1 MKQQPNSKLNTT
13 KHTTKQ
19 PPRKTM
25 SIATLIL
32 GQSGTGK
39 TTSLRNLD
47 PAHTLLIQA
56 VKKPLPFRSDGWG
69 WFHKENKPHGNV
81 FVSDN
86 ADQIIKMMKGTRRDV
101 IVLDDFQYILA
112 NEFMRRVLDKETGNA
127 AFAKY
132 NEIAHNAWSI
142 LIAASQ
148 LPDHKRVYILG
159 HTQEDENGRVKAKTI
174 GKLLDE
180 KITLEGLLTIV
191 LRTTVIN
198 GQYLFTTKNSGLD
211 TVKSPMG
218 LFEADQIDNDLAAV
232 DAAVFSYYGL
242 QETV

>member
-1 MKQQPNSKLNTT
+1 
-13 KHTTKQ
+13 
-19 PPRKTM
+19 M
-25 SIATLIL
+25 SIAAFIL
-32 GQSGTGK
+32 GESGTGK
-39 TTSLRNLD
+39 STSMRSMN
-47 PAHTLLIQA
+47 PAETLLIQA
-56 VKKPLPFRSDGWG
+56 IKKPLPFRSSGWKYLS
-69 WFHKENKPHGNV
+69 KEGGNILV
-81 FVSDN
+81 CDQS
-86 ADQIIKMMKGTRRDV
+86 AQIIAAMHKTQRPIIV
-101 IVLDDFQYILA
+101 IDDFQYILA

-142 LIAASQ
+142 LMAASQ